1 MTTYHFIGL
10 GGSGQN
16 VVARLL
22 AARGETVQGSD
33 NDPASHLHGLADE
46 GITVHIGHAAENVPD
61 DAVVVISTAISEA
74 NPELAIARKRGQRV
88 IHRSEALALAAQGM
102 EFVSVAGSH
111 GKTSTTGMIAYGLA
125 TVGLDPS
132 YAIGGELSGTGT
144 GAHLGKGNVF
154 VAEADE
160 SDGSFLNYDTR
171 IGVITNIER
180 DHPQKYKTDEQ
191 FEEIFHEFA
200 AQIRPEGL
208 LVVCGDDEGARR
220 VAQKAPV
227 RTVQYGRTVAPE
239 GLNIHVGEGEFSGD
253 GWTVALRPTTP
264 GSHHELNSA
273 AAIAVARELGVAPAE
288 MAAALASYPGTGR
301 RFEVRGVKSGV
312 TVVDDYGHHPTEV
325 AATIATAREI
335 AEGRVLVLFQ
345 PALFTRTI
353 EFAAEFAAA
362 LDTADEAIVCD
373 IYGSREAPMGF
384 TSEIITEKMAAGEY
398 IPDRFDAARE
408 LASRA
413 RPGDYLITLGSGSVT
428 EMVPVVLDTL

>member
-10 GGSGQN
+10 GGTGQN

-22 AARGETVQGSD
+22 AARGNTVQGSD
-33 NDPASHLHGLADE
+33 NDPSSHLQGLADE
-46 GITVHIGHAAENVPD
+46 GITVHIGHAAENVPE
-61 DAVVVISTAISEA
+61 DAVVVISTAISES
-74 NPELAIARKRGQRV
+74 NPELVVARERGQRV
-88 IHRSEALALAAQGM
+88 IHRSEALALAASGM
-102 EFVSVAGSH
+102 DFVSVAGSH

-125 TVGLDPS
+125 TAGVDPS

-144 GAHLGKGNVF
+144 GAHLGTGNVF

-191 FEEIFHEFA
+191 FEDIFHEFA
-200 AQIRPEGL
+200 AQIRPDGL
-208 LVVCGDDEGARR
+208 LVVCGDDAGAGR
-220 VAQKAPV
+220 VADHAPV
-227 RTVQYGRTVAPE
+227 RTVRYGRTVAPE
-239 GLNIHVGEGEFSGD
+239 GLDIHVGDGEFAGD
-253 GWTVALRPTTP
+253 GWTVSLRPTTP

-273 AAIAVARELGVAPAE
+273 AAIAVARELGVAPAD
-288 MAAALASYPGTGR
+288 MAAALSSYPGTAR
-301 RFEVRGVKSGV
+301 RFEVRGTVNGV

-325 AATIATAREI
+325 AATIATARTI

-345 PALFTRTI
+345 PALFTRTF

-373 IYGSREAPMGF
+373 IYGSREAPMDF
-384 TSEIITEKMAAGEY
+384 TSEIITSKMARGEY
-398 IPDRFDAARE
+398 VPDRAEAARA

-413 RPGDYLITLGSGSVT
+413 QPGDFLITLGSGSVT
-428 EMVPVVLDTL
+428 EMVPVVLDAL